1 MENKMTVLVVEP
13 ERVPY
18 VKEIDPGLQS
28 LQSEVK
34 GWIQAVY
41 PFDDPVALICND
53 EGKLMRLPLNRALR
67 DDSGQIYDVVAGTFL
82 IVGLSEDNFA
92 SLRSELIAK
101 YEKKFKYPEIFIPV
115 GNTIRVLPIIAKQ
128 LQKEIGLNLKEVR
141 SSTEKNTQE
150 R

>member
-13 ERVPY
+13 EKVPY

-28 LQSEVK
+28 VQSDVQ

-53 EGKLMRLPLNRALR
+53 EGKLMGLPLNRALR
-67 DDSGQIYDVVAGTFL
+67 DNRGQIYDVVAGTFL
-82 IVGLSEDNFA
+82 LTGLSEDNFV
-92 SLRSELIAK
+92 SLSPELITK
-101 YEKKFKYPEIFIPV
+101 YEKKFRRPELFIPFGGKMTV
-115 GNTIRVLPIIAKQ
+115 IPKQ
-128 LQKEIGLNLKEVR
+128 LPKETNR
-141 SSTEKNTQE
+141 NNRE

>member
-13 ERVPY
+13 EKVPY

-28 LQSEVK
+28 LQSEVE

-53 EGKLMRLPLNRALR
+53 EGKLIGLPLNRALR
-67 DDSGQIYDVVAGTFL
+67 DDRGQIYDVVAGTFL
-82 IVGLSEDNFA
+82 ITGLSEDNFA
-92 SLRSELIAK
+92 SLSPELIEIYAK
-101 YEKKFKYPEIFIPV
+101 RFKDPEMFIPFDGKLV
-115 GNTIRVLPIIAKQ
+115 VAPIRGADNNKSQNRIT
-128 LQKEIGLNLKEVR
+128 R
-141 SSTEKNTQE
+141 E